1 MWLLSAPGKPGGK
14 AGCKAKLGKV
24 TALEQMGWQGGIKEA
39 HSWAHACPLTLTG
52 LPFFCQMKIWRLTS
66 PVSPAS
72 QDTSRILP
80 PLQPAANPIPGE
92 STPFP
97 SFPQLQEAQ
106 LLAFP
111 ASLTPCAPL
120 AIPCHVFLEHQVP
133 RRAATAHTPVSST
146 DVRTR
151 AWWRRLQA
159 PPALTPSVEINP
171 SQV

>member
-1 MWLLSAPGKPGGK
+1 MWLLSALGKPGGK

-52 LPFFCQMKIWRLTS
+52 LPFFCQMTIWRLTS

-92 STPFP
+92 STPSHP
-97 SFPQLQEAQ
+97 SPNSRK
-106 LLAFP
+106 P
-111 ASLTPCAPL
+111 NCW
-120 AIPCHVFLEHQVP
+120 H
-133 RRAATAHTPVSST
+133 
-146 DVRTR
+146 
-151 AWWRRLQA
+151 
-159 PPALTPSVEINP
+159 
-171 SQV
+171 SQHP